1 MRRGACEFA
10 IASCAGGVEPRPYGV
25 NDGFYEFAGVRSD
38 LCGRTAGRGKPLP
51 YVTTK
56 NV

>member
-1 MRRGACEFA
+1 MYNFA
-10 IASCAGGVEPRPYGV
+10 IAFCAGGVEPRPYGMT
-25 NDGFYEFAGVRSD
+25 GKLYEFAGRVPICDCTLR
-38 LCGRTAGRGKPLP
+38 GRGKPLP